1 MSAILVST
9 MLSLAT
15 FGAPPS
21 ADHAPAVAVPST
33 APPNERL
40 TKHEPTEVAR
50 RVFEGS
56 PFWWKHRKAVEDPTR
71 GLGFFDRIWQAL
83 VEVGRFFK
91 SVLGR
96 ILKFLSWLMPRGTLE
111 MGAPTG
117 GTNWLLWGLGALA
130 LAVIAFIVYR
140 SVRRRRL
147 LSDVISTEPLSEPE
161 RLPDA
166 MLLLTRAK
174 AALAAGD
181 TFEALRLGFHAVLAS
196 LEDRG
201 IVRYDA
207 ARTNSEYL
215 RDLRPQPVLAAG
227 FRRVALPFDRAF
239 YGKIRPERADVER
252 TLEFCQSLLT
262 APAATT

>member
-1 MSAILVST
+1 MSALLAST
-9 MLSLAT
+9 VLLIAT
-15 FGAPPS
+15 FAAPPS
-21 ADHAPAVAVPST
+21 GDRVPAVTPPATAAPSDHA
-33 APPNERL
+33 
-40 TKHEPTEVAR
+40 TEVAR

-56 PFWWKHRKAVEDPTR
+56 PFWWKHRQAIEDPTR
-71 GLGFFDRIWQAL
+71 GLTFSERIWQAL
-83 VEVGRFFK
+83 AEVGHFFK
-91 SVLGR
+91 WVVGK
-96 ILKFLSWLMPRGTLE
+96 ILKFLASLMPHWSLDGF
-111 MGAPTG
+111 GAPTS
-117 GTNWLLWGLGALA
+117 GTSWLLWGLGALA
-130 LAVIAFIVYR
+130 LVVIAFLIYR
-140 SVRRRRL
+140 TVRRRRL
-147 LSDVISTEPLSEPE
+147 LADGLAIEPLSQPE

-174 AALAAGD
+174 AALEAGD
-181 TFEALRLGFHAVLAS
+181 TFEALRLAFHAVLAS

-215 RDLRPQPVLAAG
+215 RDLRPQPTLAAG

-262 APAATT
+262 APAAST